1 MIKKYL
7 KNVFITFL
15 SMILIDFVLKTMVTT
30 LVKKKIYSKDCV
42 LINYFSEKQ
51 MPFEEGS

>member
-7 KNVFITFL
+7 KKVFITFL
-15 SMILIDFVLKTMVTT
+15 SMILFDFVLKTMVTT

-42 LINYFSEKQ
+42 LTNYFSEKQ